1 MFFCLNCRY
10 FRKETVDV
18 FKEVFE
24 KHQVANQFKTV
35 ILESRTRTQTKEMK
49 HNATLK
55 QVFGCDRPA
64 SAPPV
69 SDSTVDVDVDVI
81 RDKKVK
87 NSTNGCLKG
96 WHKSFAKFK
105 LLMEEE
111 KRRGDEKK
119 DGKEKDFEDTV
130 DLVYRDAASVTAAVV
145 AEDCKDNNE
154 TEIENVVKRKS
165 RSFRRKCRSSG
176 FDYIRKKKKQ
186 KKEEDDEID
195 DKERKK
201 VIFLLF
207 LLLNAMSSLPT
218 TVVL

>member
-1 MFFCLNCRY
+1 
-10 FRKETVDV
+10 
-18 FKEVFE
+18 
-24 KHQVANQFKTV
+24 
-35 ILESRTRTQTKEMK
+35 MK

-69 SDSTVDVDVDVI
+69 SDSTVDHDDVLI
-81 RDKKVK
+81 RGGGGGDKKVK
-87 NSTNGCLKG
+87 NSTNGCLKA
-96 WHKSFAKFK
+96 WHKSLAKFE

-111 KRRGDEKK
+111 KCRATGDKK
-119 DGKEKDFEDTV
+119 NGCEDFEDTV
-130 DLVYRDAASVTAAVV
+130 DFVYKDAGDVAIVAA
-145 AEDCKDNNE
+145 EECKDNNE

-201 VIFLLF
+201 VIFS
-207 LLLNAMSSLPT
+207 ARSYC
-218 TVVL
+218 